1 MGDTSSRETV
11 PKRRYSKA
19 VFRFG
24 HRGFT
29 NWYISSPAGRA
40 WVHERYNRARTCDPF
55 RAGFREDLA
64 CELEKDTL
72 VFVMELR
79 RGGSL
84 STNRAS
90 REKLCPE
97 RTLWLES
104 RMKDR

>member
-1 MGDTSSRETV
+1 MGDTSSRQTV

-40 WVHERYNRARTCDPF
+40 WVHERYRARTCDPF

-64 CELEKDTL
+64 CELEKDTP
-72 VFVMELR
+72 VFAMELR

-84 STNRAS
+84 SEQIELHGRNFARKGHYGWNRG
-90 REKLCPE
+90 
-97 RTLWLES
+97 
-104 RMKDR
+104 